1 VTYYLVVT
9 KIALFAFI
17 VVCNVFQLQCYSNSS
32 AKFLAQLLLLT
43 IPSGYLVVNSALFIY
58 ILFSKNSTIDVGPS
72 KYWVDLMN

>member
-58 ILFSKNSTIDVGPS
+58 IYIYYFLKIQP
-72 KYWVDLMN
+72 LMLVRVNIGLI